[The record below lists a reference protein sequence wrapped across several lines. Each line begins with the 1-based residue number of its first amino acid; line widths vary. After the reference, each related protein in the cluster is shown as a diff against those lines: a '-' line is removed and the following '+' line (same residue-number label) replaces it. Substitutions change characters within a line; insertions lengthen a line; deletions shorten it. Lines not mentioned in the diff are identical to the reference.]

1 MLATQL
7 FNHIFINLEQVK
19 NEDINHIFTCENI
32 DGDIANNKG
41 STNLY
46 FTFCLYNYTCSFCI
60 FIGRELCV
68 IKVHAQM
75 TSTDGVI

>member
-7 FNHIFINLEQVK
+7 FNPIFINLEQVK

-46 FTFCLYNYTCSFCI
+46 FI
-60 FIGRELCV
+60 F
-68 IKVHAQM
+68 VH
-75 TSTDGVI
+75 INIINN